1 MLAGC
6 PQKDGRLLGFDC
18 ADQISHRTEPWD
30 MVSETK
36 EVMQMK
42 SKKGYINKHMVFLG
56 TKFLSP
62 CQTTQ
67 FSDRE
72 ERQCLG

>member
-1 MLAGC
+1 MLSGC
-6 PQKDGRLLGFDC
+6 PQKDGRLLGFDY
-18 ADQISHRTEPWD
+18 ADQISHRTWD
-30 MVSETK
+30 MVPETK
-36 EVMQMK
+36 EAMRMK
-42 SKKGYINKHMVFLG
+42 SKKGYINKHTVFLG
-56 TKFLSP
+56 TKFLSL

>member
-18 ADQISHRTEPWD
+18 ADQIFHRTEPWD

-56 TKFLSP
+56 TKFHAKPHSLV
-62 CQTTQ
+62 TEKK
-67 FSDRE
+67 DNV
-72 ERQCLG
+72 